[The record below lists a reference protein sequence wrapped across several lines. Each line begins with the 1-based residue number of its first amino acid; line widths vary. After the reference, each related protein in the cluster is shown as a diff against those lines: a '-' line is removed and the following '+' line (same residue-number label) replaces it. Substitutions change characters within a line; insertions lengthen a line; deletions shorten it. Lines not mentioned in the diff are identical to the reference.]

1 MIVALGLVVAACGE
15 STESVDV
22 TSSIEGRQFWST
34 SVIEDGEPRPL
45 VDGTRIQLRFDNGNI
60 GASAG
65 CNSMGGSYAI
75 ASSNSGGIL
84 EVTDMAM
91 TEMGCDAPRHEQDQ
105 FVADLLT
112 ASPTITLDGND
123 LVLSTTDVTLTL
135 LDRIVAD
142 PDVAI
147 IGTDWEIT
155 GFIDGS
161 AASNFAIDVPGTVTF
176 SDDSTMRGHDGCGVF
191 SGSVEV
197 SDGSTGGPVE
207 GDGEIQFGPIEKT
220 KTTGCAN
227 AAYATAVHRTFETGD
242 ASFTIEG
249 QNMTM
254 LNRDGVGITLRAD
267 EG

>member
-1 MIVALGLVVAACGE
+1 MLALAASACGE
-15 STESVDV
+15 STQSVDV

-34 SVIEDGEPRPL
+34 SVTEDGEPRPL
-45 VDGTRIQLRFDNGNI
+45 VDGTRIQIRFDEGNI

-65 CNSMGGSYAI
+65 CNSMGGTYSI
-75 ASSNSGGIL
+75 SDGVL

-91 TEMGCDAPRHEQDQ
+91 TEMGCDAPRHDQDQ
-105 FVADLLT
+105 FVVDLLT
-112 ASPTITLDGND
+112 NSPTITLDGDD
-123 LVLSTTDVTLTL
+123 LVLATTDVTLTL
-135 LDRIVAD
+135 LDRNVAD
-142 PDVAI
+142 PDVSM

-176 SDDSTMRGHDGCGVF
+176 ADDSTMRGHDGCGEF

-207 GDGEIQFGPIEKT
+207 GDGEVQFGPIDRV
-220 KTTGCAN
+220 KTTGCAD

-249 QNMTM
+249 RNMTM

-267 EG
+267 QS

>member
-1 MIVALGLVVAACGE
+1 MSTKRTLSACTALIALGLVAAACGE
-15 STESVDV
+15 STQSVDI

-65 CNSMGGSYAI
+65 CNSMGGTYVISSS
-75 ASSNSGGIL
+75 ASDGVL

-112 ASPTITLDGND
+112 NSPTITLDGND
-123 LVLSTTDVTLTL
+123 LVLTTADVTLTL
-135 LDRIVAD
+135 LDRTVAD

-161 AASNFAIDVPGTVTF
+161 AASNFAIDVPGT
-176 SDDSTMRGHDGCGVF
+176 SRSPMIRRCGATTV
-191 SGSVEV
+191 VV
-197 SDGSTGGPVE
+197 SS
-207 GDGEIQFGPIEKT
+207 
-220 KTTGCAN
+220 
-227 AAYATAVHRTFETGD
+227 AVR
-242 ASFTIEG
+242 S
-249 QNMTM
+249 
-254 LNRDGVGITLRAD
+254 R
-267 EG
+267 